1 MREMN
6 QNSVLFSDENMKKVI
21 SGQTRL
27 LIMEMKMQPIHDG
40 VSVEKLIEVNRCP
53 YKTGQLLNVRE
64 TFYIS
69 GNGKKFYKAS
79 YTGKKQFDWKPGFF
93 MEEKDFRLQLKITSV
108 SVKKLSE
115 LTDEE
120 IIQYGI
126 GSSAYGS
133 DKLRKEFLSEWD
145 KRHSATSLKRRFL
158 SENDPYVWVACF
170 VLLEKTDRRKKSS

>member
-6 QNSVLFSDENMKKVI
+6 QNSVLFNDDSMQKVL
-21 SGQTRL
+21 SGQARIL
-27 LIMEMKMQPIHDG
+27 LKEMKIQPIHADMP
-40 VSVEKLIEVNRCP
+40 VEELVKANRCP
-53 YKTGQLLNVRE
+53 YQIGQLLNVRE
-64 TFYIS
+64 TFYVS

-79 YTGKKQFDWKPGFF
+79 YTGKKQFDWKPGFY

-133 DKLRKEFLSEWD
+133 DRLRKEFLSEWD
-145 KRHSATSLKRRFL
+145 KRHSATPLKRRFL
-158 SENDPYVWVACF
+158 SVSEPYVWVACF
-170 VLLEKTDRRKKSS
+170 ELLEKADRRKKSS